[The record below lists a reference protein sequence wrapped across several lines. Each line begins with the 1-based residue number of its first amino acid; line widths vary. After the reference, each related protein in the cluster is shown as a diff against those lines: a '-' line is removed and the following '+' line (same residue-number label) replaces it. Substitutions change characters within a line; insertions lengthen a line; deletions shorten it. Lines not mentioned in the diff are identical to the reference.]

1 MKSSLQWGMNMP
13 TKFHIYGDES
23 IAGDTVVYALVIVP
37 VEMLEFAEETLAK
50 VKESFMASRSA
61 RFHCREIFHT
71 DARRKSEW
79 SHLTNKQALDLTIK
93 ITANLAGIGIG
104 IGTIV
109 GHVDSKDFKDGFL
122 GVGDLPSMPLQDLKQ
137 LIPWAY
143 RAAIAQL
150 CFDENYTNLS
160 KFWAD
165 PDSSLIQWHGS
176 RKQVGRLLKANKVD
190 ISARTI
196 TAMFIPENL
205 YSKEKPVLLELADL
219 LAYSSCRVLSNSTKF
234 KNRESDRVIEAIYKS
249 MSPVV
254 HRFSPLEPSQ
264 QQEGTLTN
272 YTFN

>member
-1 MKSSLQWGMNMP
+1 MP

-23 IAGDTVVYALVIVP
+23 ITGDTVVYALVIVP
-37 VEMLEFAEETLAK
+37 VDILEFAEKTLSN
-50 VKESFMASRSA
+50 VKESFKASRSA

-79 SHLTNKQALDLTIK
+79 SHLTNKQALDLAIK
-93 ITANLAGIGIG
+93 ITASLAGIG

-109 GHVDSKDFKDGFL
+109 GHLDSKDFKDGFL
-122 GVGDLPSMPLQDLKQ
+122 GVGELPPMPLQDLKQ

-143 RAAIAQL
+143 QVAIGQL
-150 CFDENYTNLS
+150 CFDENYANQC

-165 PDSSLIQWHGS
+165 PDSSLILWHGS
-176 RKQVGRLLKANKVD
+176 RKQAGRLLKINKVD
-190 ISARTI
+190 INAKTI

-205 YSKEKPVLLELADL
+205 HTKEKPVLLELADL
-219 LAYSSCRVLSNSTKF
+219 LAYSSCRVLSNSGIF

-254 HRFSPLEPSQ
+254 HRFKPLDPRQ
-264 QQEGTLTN
+264 QQEGTFIN
-272 YTFN
+272 YTFT

>member
-1 MKSSLQWGMNMP
+1 MP

-23 IAGDTVVYALVIVP
+23 ITGDTVVYALVIVP
-37 VEMLEFAEETLAK
+37 VDVLEFAEKTLAQ
-50 VKESFMASRSA
+50 VKESFKASRSA

-79 SHLTNKQALDLTIK
+79 SHLTNKQALDLAIK
-93 ITANLAGIGIG
+93 ITAGLAGIGIG
-104 IGTIV
+104 TII
-109 GHVDSKDFKDGFL
+109 GHVDSKDFKDGFS
-122 GVGDLPSMPLQDLKQ
+122 GVGELPSMPLQDFKQ

-143 RAAIAQL
+143 QAATGQL
-150 CFDENYTNLS
+150 CFDENYANLS

-176 RKQVGRLLKANKVD
+176 RKQAGRLLKTNKVD
-190 ISARTI
+190 ISSRTI

-205 YSKEKPVLLELADL
+205 HSKEKPALLELADL
-219 LAYSSCRVLSNSTKF
+219 LAYYSCRVLSNSGIF
-234 KNRESDRVIEAIYKS
+234 KNRESDRAIEAIYKS

-254 HRFSPLEPSQ
+254 HRFRPLDPSQ
-264 QQEGTLTN
+264 QQEGTFID